1 MTKNISITL
10 DQDLLE
16 YLDELAK
23 INNRT
28 RSGMISYLIKQS
40 YLEDINTDLNAQEAI
55 YSDTDSCKDVEEN
68 VPEFYRVFYRVHVK
82 IDDDSAHLAFDF
94 PDRQIASAFADQAYM
109 ACDLYKV
116 WTEIVV
122 KEVTTTESTM

>member
-16 YLDELAK
+16 YLDELAE
-23 INNRT
+23 INDRT

-55 YSDTDSCKDVEEN
+55 YSDTDSCK
-68 VPEFYRVFYRVHVK
+68 
-82 IDDDSAHLAFDF
+82 
-94 PDRQIASAFADQAYM
+94 
-109 ACDLYKV
+109 
-116 WTEIVV
+116 
-122 KEVTTTESTM
+122 EV

>member
-16 YLDELAK
+16 YLDELAD

-40 YLEDINTDLNAQEAI
+40 YLEGINTDLNAQEAQN
-55 YSDTDSCKDVEEN
+55 EN
-68 VPEFYRVFYRVHVK
+68 
-82 IDDDSAHLAFDF
+82 DD
-94 PDRQIASAFADQAYM
+94 Q
-109 ACDLYKV
+109 
-116 WTEIVV
+116 
-122 KEVTTTESTM
+122 